1 MGTICHRKHK
11 SQVCMDSCIKGI
23 TWLTGPRIHNYSAQ
37 YKVITKP
44 FIKNFKTLKTSKD
57 KSKNKEKK
65 NKCQR
70 FRSGFPKLG
79 GAFSFVTPLVTSGP
93 AYQRLLLDG
102 PKYFQRRR

>member
-1 MGTICHRKHK
+1 
-11 SQVCMDSCIKGI
+11 MDSCIKGI

-65 NKCQR
+65 INVN
-70 FRSGFPKLG
+70 
-79 GAFSFVTPLVTSGP
+79 AFEVASPSS
-93 AYQRLLLDG
+93 AEHSHS
-102 PKYFQRRR
+102 